1 MNDTNSSNSLIIG
14 KTDYCS
20 NVNDNISMTLTNI
33 YLDPKKS
40 LCLLKY
46 NSIDK
51 IELGGSL
58 VSTQQIRD
66 INFTMK
72 FDLSSDKNF
81 SFISGNLTNLNNIP
95 YYFSFIFNN
104 YHFDLNLSQG
114 NNEFLDYQEKRI
126 LAGEDQIVEILLQK
140 NLIYSDDNYLFNFYP
155 KKIYQFYTYSDINI
169 YSTPRMKDPKIAS
182 FTFRIHLDKNQIT
195 YYRSYMKLDQLLA
208 NTMSILSVLLLVFE
222 NLTKLFEYK
231 SVEYFLMKKL
241 YYFNSK
247 KNYRMIKLRKE
258 SLIKNMKKNT
268 NLSNYL

>member
-1 MNDTNSSNSLIIG
+1 MNLDKGYDEFQDYEQKIIRA
-14 KTDYCS
+14 S
-20 NVNDNISMTLTNI
+20 
-33 YLDPKKS
+33 
-40 LCLLKY
+40 
-46 NSIDK
+46 
-51 IELGGSL
+51 
-58 VSTQQIRD
+58 
-66 INFTMK
+66 
-72 FDLSSDKNF
+72 
-81 SFISGNLTNLNNIP
+81 
-95 YYFSFIFNN
+95 
-104 YHFDLNLSQG
+104 
-114 NNEFLDYQEKRI
+114 
-126 LAGEDQIVEILLQK
+126 EDQIIDIKLQK

-169 YSTPRMKDPKIAS
+169 YSAPRMNDPKIAS
-182 FTFRIHLDKNQIT
+182 FSFTIQLDKNQIT
-195 YYRSYMKLDQLLA
+195 YYRSYMKVDQLLA